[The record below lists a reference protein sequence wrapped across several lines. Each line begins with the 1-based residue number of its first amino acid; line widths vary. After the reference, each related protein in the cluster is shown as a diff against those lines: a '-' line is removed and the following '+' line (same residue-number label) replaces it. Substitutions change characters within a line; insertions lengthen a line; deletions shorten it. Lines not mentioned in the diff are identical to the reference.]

1 MKPKMINV
9 LSENWTIV
17 DPRDLKRI
25 VRMAQEAEEAG
36 FDMVMISDHIVMGPS
51 AGSAGRMEN
60 PRDYAMPGNQDP
72 ATPWPSS
79 LILLSAIAAA
89 TARIR
94 IGAVA
99 LISPLRNPLALA
111 SDLATLDLIS
121 EGRLVVQPTV
131 SWHKDEYQAL
141 GIPFQER
148 GKILNEQLEIFSLL
162 WSGSPSTFH
171 GKYFDFEDVYLEP
184 KAWRPDGPRL
194 WFGGDKFTPVMGER
208 LISYGHGYHPL
219 GVPNPTD
226 IESVKSFWSH
236 SDRGVEPLEIVG
248 GTRVD
253 FPNAHSV
260 ASLDKALANIPIHME
275 MGLTTFAIKPSI
287 FIDDIDEHAE
297 FCKSVIE
304 KVDQNH

>member
-1 MKPKMINV
+1 MNPKMIDV
-9 LSENWTIV
+9 LSENWTLV
-17 DPRDLKRI
+17 NPRDLNRI
-25 VRMAQEAEEAG
+25 VRMAQEAEDAG

-79 LILLSAIAAA
+79 LILLAAIAAA
-89 TARIR
+89 TSKIR

-111 SDLATLDLIS
+111 NDLATLDLIS

-141 GIPFQER
+141 GIPFNER
-148 GKILNEQLEIFSLL
+148 GKILDEQLEIFSLL
-162 WSGSPSTFH
+162 WAESPSTFH
-171 GKYFDFEDVYLEP
+171 GKYFDFEDVFLEP
-184 KAWRPDGPRL
+184 KSWRLEGPRL
-194 WFGGDKFTPVMGER
+194 WFGGDKFTAVMGKR
-208 LISYGHGYHPL
+208 LASYGHGYHPL
-219 GVPNPTD
+219 GVPNSQD
-226 IESVKSFWSH
+226 IESVKSFWSN
-236 SDRGVEPLEIVG
+236 SPRGQEPLEIVG

-253 FPNAHSV
+253 FPDAHSV
-260 ASLDKALANIPIHME
+260 APLDEALANIPEHME

-287 FIDDIDEHAE
+287 FIDDVKDHAS
-297 FCKSVIE
+297 FCQSVIASVE
-304 KVDQNH
+304 GAH